1 MDRLVNIPGVKLV
14 AVVERAGVLHGE
26 HVPVFG
32 LDGAYFWHADHFDF
46 KFGDLLTGE
55 RGSG

>member
-1 MDRLVNIPGVKLV
+1 MKRIPGVKLV
-14 AVVERAGVLHGE
+14 AVVKCAGVLHGE
-26 HVPVFG
+26 HISVLG
-32 LDGAYFWHADHFDF
+32 LDGANFWHADHVDF